1 MPICMNVL
9 YHSPTR
15 PADATSFR
23 AVARG
28 FFIVPILKDNENP
41 QCIGISMGFG
51 ISKSHSVRKIRMKPC
66 KNVRN
71 PLEKPSFYLSPGKEK
86 TLKPLKFQGFSMV
99 GVSGLEPEAS

>member
-86 TLKPLKFQGFSMV
+86 NLETVEISRLFDGRSV
-99 GVSGLEPEAS
+99 GT